1 MGLLSLCSCIIKTNK
16 SLLNPSLEPA
26 RNERSSLNRNTL
38 KESDPKKQLR
48 CQEMGNR
55 QCDGN
60 SDCQEICLDIFY
72 RSADKSDCL
81 ELPLELV
88 QNFQTL
94 LELTEEGDDI
104 REIDPDVLEC
114 LLDIDEKPFARE
126 LAGLNRRDTEAFL
139 TEVTVNKKLGD
150 VMESEDGDY
159 LLLTKLY
166 DNLSAKG
173 DSLERLSVTINGGSH
188 IFELIMEEENQRA
201 WDWVAEYV
209 ERKCE
214 NSDFCYSEKKDQHS
228 PFVFY
233 CRIFQELDSGR
244 FRAVLKS
251 DVFEDHFSH
260 DIESEEI
267 CGSSGDQECDSRYTD
282 HFESVCQSY
291 TDETSL

>member
-1 MGLLSLCSCIIKTNK
+1 MKKQRRAENPALLFLLLKKSLSSPFRKIIAVIGLLSLCSCIIKTNK

-104 REIDPDVLEC
+104 REIDPNVLEC
-114 LLDIDEKPFARE
+114 FLDIDEKPFARE
-126 LAGLNRRDTEAFL
+126 LAQLNRRDTEAFL

-150 VMESEDGDY
+150 VMESEDGEY

-173 DSLERLSVTINGGSH
+173 DPLGKTVCYYKR
-188 IFELIMEEENQRA
+188 
-201 WDWVAEYV
+201 
-209 ERKCE
+209 RKPY
-214 NSDFCYSEKKDQHS
+214 F
-228 PFVFY
+228 
-233 CRIFQELDSGR
+233 
-244 FRAVLKS
+244 
-251 DVFEDHFSH
+251 
-260 DIESEEI
+260 
-267 CGSSGDQECDSRYTD
+267 
-282 HFESVCQSY
+282 
-291 TDETSL
+291 